1 MIQAFMTI
9 SDYWTFFEHSVLLPF
24 FTTMESYH
32 RLPSASCFPLTVCG
46 YPSTECCLA
55 VDTWFP
61 FSHWHRHSQA
71 DFPKGSVWDRAL
83 YASDSA
89 GWAACS
95 PPTPSP
101 VLGEL
106 HTHSCPTPLSVS
118 LPCPWAS
125 RPLHHAILSAPQPP
139 FPTPSCR
146 KQCDVASVWACIVG
160 IPLPS
165 HPGSWISWAC
175 LSTLY
180 PSSCCPR
187 GHASPLTLW
196 LSLRPGFCTSSPH
209 LSASLGWRLCKGVL
223 WDPCCVGRASV
234 RVFWRPGPR

>member
-1 MIQAFMTI
+1 MLTSRMCPRTRYSTRIICPTTVGVGVGLCRLIQAFMTI
-9 SDYWTFFEHSVLLPF
+9 SDYWTFFEHTVLLPF

-118 LPCPWAS
+118 LPCPWVS
-125 RPLHHAILSAPQPP
+125 RPLHHAILSAPNPHFQPP
-139 FPTPSCR
+139 VVGSNVMWL
-146 KQCDVASVWACIVG
+146 QC
-160 IPLPS
+160 
-165 HPGSWISWAC
+165 
-175 LSTLY
+175 
-180 PSSCCPR
+180 
-187 GHASPLTLW
+187 
-196 LSLRPGFCTSSPH
+196 
-209 LSASLGWRLCKGVL
+209 
-223 WDPCCVGRASV
+223 
-234 RVFWRPGPR
+234 GPA